1 MDGRSRGPVLK
12 HGPNTACGGNAP
24 KTDVALP
31 AYQHLLGQEMC
42 GTTTMLQSRKK
53 NEWRCIVLLRR
64 ICVWPLF
71 AAVCGVSAERSLAA
85 EPTAARKIL
94 DDFYQQHPPQP
105 SEPILRQQEKAVQ
118 DWARSQSSKLA
129 SQVGGSIGELL
140 RTAEEPA
147 KSPPPAG
154 VSRPKGTVPF
164 SPPTNATRKRVP
176 PSVPAAKIAT
186 VPVNGYL
193 TPQQVESLS
202 KSVADATRKLLE
214 SAADQRGTV
223 PFLPPPA
230 AKLGTVP
237 NESSRVA
244 NSGNP
249 DVAPP
254 AKSSQPL
261 RGTPDTLGPL
271 KFLVPDGWIV
281 QRRDPTSLLLQPRE
295 PKPGYTY
302 IAIARHPGGAMHP
315 YTPEGISQYVIDGIT
330 EGGVRDTPHTSQTIA
345 VGVEKRSAVWLG
357 SSVGGQTMQHVFVA
371 CSGGVY
377 MISTN
382 YDPNDHNTPRDYEH
396 LLQSLRFGDSTA
408 KLPEAGPREPTAA
421 PSSAGS
427 GSATSP
433 TANGVVRRPSKE
445 EIEAVAQ
452 KVSEQFPAFLRNRS
466 QAESNS
472 GPGLALREDMQA
484 LENAARR
491 GQYVMQQCTW
501 GVGEI
506 IEREHLPYPSLP
518 SVRAARLWFNGKFP
532 QGQTP
537 QKGAI
542 MVLNAWKGNPEGHVG
557 VVQSVHTEGG
567 NVVSFTVEH
576 WNWDEKGGH
585 FTTAFE
591 FSGHNYGSSE
601 DQAIHVVGGTRDL
614 PLRGFIYPPQ

>member
-1 MDGRSRGPVLK
+1 MS
-12 HGPNTACGGNAP
+12 
-24 KTDVALP
+24 
-31 AYQHLLGQEMC
+31 
-42 GTTTMLQSRKK
+42 
-53 NEWRCIVLLRR
+53 LRA
-64 ICVWPLF
+64 ICVSLSLT
-71 AAVCGVSAERSLAA
+71 AVSCSMVSERIFSA

-94 DDFYQQHPPQP
+94 DDFYRQHPPRP
-105 SEPILRQQEKAVQ
+105 SEPILRQQEKAIH

-147 KSPPPAG
+147 KSPPPGG

-164 SPPTNATRKRVP
+164 SPPPATKIGTVPMADERGTVPLSPPTNATRKRVP

-193 TPQQVESLS
+193 TPQQIESLT
-202 KSVADATRKLLE
+202 KSVDDATRKLL
-214 SAADQRGTV
+214 SQRGTV
-223 PFLPPPA
+223 PFSLPTNATRKRVPASVPA
-230 AKLGTVP
+230 AKIGTVPVGQGGTVP
-237 NESSRVA
+237 NESNRVA

-254 AKSSQPL
+254 AKNSQPL
-261 RGTPDTLGPL
+261 SGTLDTLGPL
-271 KFLVPDGWIV
+271 KFLIPDGWIV
-281 QRRDPTSLLLQPRE
+281 ERRDPTSLLLRPRE
-295 PKPGYTY
+295 PRLGYTY

-315 YTPEGISQYVIDGIT
+315 YTPEGVRQYVIDGIT

-345 VGVEKRSAVWLG
+345 VGIEKRSAVWLG
-357 SSVGGQTMQHVFVA
+357 SSVGGRTMQHVFVA
-371 CSGGVY
+371 CSGGIY

-382 YDPNDHNTPRDYEH
+382 YDPGDRNTPRDYEH
-396 LLQSLRFGDSTA
+396 LLQSLTFGDSRA
-408 KLPEAGPREPTAA
+408 KLPEAGPREPPAA
-421 PSSAGS
+421 TSS
-427 GSATSP
+427 GSSEPATAP
-433 TANGVVRRPSKE
+433 AANVATTHQPSKE

-452 KVSEQFPAFLRNRS
+452 KVSEEFATFLRNRS
-466 QAESNS
+466 AAQSNS
-472 GPGLALREDMQA
+472 GPGPAVQEDMQA

-491 GQYVMQQCTW
+491 GDYVMQQCTW

-537 QKGAI
+537 QPGAI
-542 MVLNAWKGNPEGHVG
+542 MVLNAWGHAVDGHVG
-557 VVQSVHTEGG
+557 VVQSVHSEGG
-567 NVVSFTVEH
+567 RVVSFTVEH
-576 WNWDEKGGH
+576 WNWDNKGGH

-591 FSGHNYGSSE
+591 FSGHNYGASE
-601 DQAIHVVGGTRDL
+601 DQAIHVLGGTRDL